1 MRKEMIGIKQEKL
14 ELEKKVREL
23 TTQLEVH
30 ERKVAEVE
38 LKCTRNLLY
47 VMVCAFKDYWTAPN
61 STITYDRLSADYTN
75 ADRPGGGD
83 GNLDITT
90 GKFTSLTP
98 GYYTVAYS
106 GHANLNAGQSVDI
119 FLYHNGESIGKEGQ
133 WISSSDSDD
142 AIETRDQGSK
152 SLVSV

>member
-1 MRKEMIGIKQEKL
+1 MHSRITGPPPTPQL
-14 ELEKKVREL
+14 P
-23 TTQLEVH
+23 TTDS
-30 ERKVAEVE
+30 APT
-38 LKCTRNLLY
+38 TRG
-47 VMVCAFKDYWTAPN
+47 
-61 STITYDRLSADYTN
+61 
-75 ADRPGGGD
+75 PGGGD

-133 WISSSDSDD
+133 WISSSDTDD